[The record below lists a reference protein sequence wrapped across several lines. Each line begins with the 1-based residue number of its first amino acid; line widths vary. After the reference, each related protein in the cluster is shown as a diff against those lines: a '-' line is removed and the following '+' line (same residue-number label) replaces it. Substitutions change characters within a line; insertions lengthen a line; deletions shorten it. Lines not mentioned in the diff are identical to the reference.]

1 MKFKSLF
8 FAAVAAVFSF
18 ASCDEMGK
26 DQDLG
31 TPAITISA
39 SEMTFATAGETKT
52 LTLVASR
59 DWKVENVPA
68 WLTVT
73 PAQGKASVDE
83 QTITLTAAAN
93 TAYSVEAKLTFTI
106 MMDSKT
112 LKVSQEGPQ
121 GTLQKGTAENPYLAS
136 EALELAKGLTA
147 DEKVENAY
155 VKGVITVITSV
166 DTGSYGNAE
175 YTIADKAGD
184 ANTFLVF
191 RGYYLDTDGD
201 GQGDKFTSANQIKV
215 GDEVVVKGTIVNY
228 GGTKPEFT
236 SGSQIISING
246 STTPDQGGDDSGDD
260 EPAVPTEPVT
270 VSIADAGAAKVAV
283 IKVVK
288 EITGLGLKESKDIV
302 DSNGVVKENIAKA
315 EAEEIK
321 AKLEEAGATV
331 EVK

>member
-1 MKFKSLF
+1 MKLKSLF
-8 FAAVAAVFSF
+8 FAALAAVFSF
-18 ASCDEMGK
+18 ASCEEMGK

-121 GTLQKGTAENPYLAS
+121 GTLQKGQY
-136 EALELAKGLTA
+136 
-147 DEKVENAY
+147 
-155 VKGVITVITSV
+155 
-166 DTGSYGNAE
+166 
-175 YTIADKAGD
+175 
-184 ANTFLVF
+184 
-191 RGYYLDTDGD
+191 
-201 GQGDKFTSANQIKV
+201 IK
-215 GDEVVVKGTIVNY
+215 E
-228 GGTKPEFT
+228 
-236 SGSQIISING
+236 
-246 STTPDQGGDDSGDD
+246 
-260 EPAVPTEPVT
+260 
-270 VSIADAGAAKVAV
+270 
-283 IKVVK
+283 
-288 EITGLGLKESKDIV
+288 
-302 DSNGVVKENIAKA
+302 
-315 EAEEIK
+315 
-321 AKLEEAGATV
+321 
-331 EVK
+331 